1 MAKLQDLEI
10 DIYANLYNYPLTI
23 VRRCS
28 MLTYTL
34 AFRPG
39 DWKIAAGIGGS
50 ERKLFNMKKL
60 FSLIL
65 ALAMVLALAACGGS
79 GNNGKNSNNSGAG
92 SNDLDNSQTA
102 GGYADAAGLVVESG
116 KLHMSTNASFPPY
129 EMVANDGSFEGIDV
143 EIATLIAEKMGLELV
158 VDDMD
163 FNAALEAVQNGKS
176 DIAMAGITVNEDRLV
191 NMDFTTSYA
200 TGVQV
205 IIVPEDSPIETV
217 DDLSNAELIGTQ
229 DGTTGYIYCSDTP
242 ENGGYG
248 EDHVVAY
255 ENGSV
260 AVQALLA
267 GKVDCVVIDNEPAKA
282 YVAANPGL
290 KILDTEF
297 TSEDYAIA
305 VKKGSADMLNAL
317 NSILKE
323 LTDDGSIQAII
334 DKYIQA

>member
-1 MAKLQDLEI
+1 
-10 DIYANLYNYPLTI
+10 
-23 VRRCS
+23 
-28 MLTYTL
+28 
-34 AFRPG
+34 
-39 DWKIAAGIGGS
+39 
-50 ERKLFNMKKL
+50 MKKV

-65 ALAMVLALAACGGS
+65 ALTLVLALAACGSS
-79 GNNGKNSNNSGAG
+79 GNNGGAG
-92 SNDLDNSQTA
+92 SNGQDSSQTA
-102 GGYADAAGLVVESG
+102 GGDASGSDAVDVGSLVVESG

-129 EMVANDGSFEGIDV
+129 EMVANDGNFEGIDV

-205 IIVPEDSPIETV
+205 IIVPEDSPIQTV

-282 YVAANPGL
+282 YVEANPGL

-297 TSEDYAIA
+297 TVEDYAIA
-305 VKKGSADMLNAL
+305 VKKGSADMLDQL

>member
-1 MAKLQDLEI
+1 
-10 DIYANLYNYPLTI
+10 
-23 VRRCS
+23 
-28 MLTYTL
+28 
-34 AFRPG
+34 
-39 DWKIAAGIGGS
+39 
-50 ERKLFNMKKL
+50 MKKL

-79 GNNGKNSNNSGAG
+79 GNNGGSAGAPSNGQNNQDAQNAGDAQDAPSGGDADINS
-92 SNDLDNSQTA
+92 
-102 GGYADAAGLVVESG
+102 LVVESG

-143 EIATLIAEKMGLELV
+143 EIAMLIAEKMGLELV

-205 IIVPEDSPIETV
+205 IIVPEDSPIATV

-305 VKKGSADMLNAL
+305 VKKGSTDMLNQL
-317 NSILKE
+317 NGILKE

>member
-1 MAKLQDLEI
+1 
-10 DIYANLYNYPLTI
+10 
-23 VRRCS
+23 
-28 MLTYTL
+28 MLPNTL
-34 AFRPG
+34 AGRPG
-39 DWKIAAGIGGS
+39 VWKTAAISGGK
-50 ERKLFNMKKL
+50 ERMFVMKKL

-65 ALAMVLALAACGGS
+65 ALTMTLALAACGSS
-79 GNNGKNSNNSGAG
+79 GGNPSNGQNDAQNASQNTGDSQDASSGDVDI
-92 SNDLDNSQTA
+92 NT
-102 GGYADAAGLVVESG
+102 LVVESG

-143 EIATLIAEKMGLELV
+143 EVAGLIAEKLGLELV

-163 FNAALEAVQNGKS
+163 FTAAMLAVQNGKS
-176 DIAMAGITVNEDRLV
+176 DIAMAGITVNEERQA
-191 NMDFTTSYA
+191 NMDFTESYA

-205 IIVPEDSPIETV
+205 IIVPEGSSIATV
-217 DDLSNAELIGTQ
+217 DDLANAELIGTQ

-260 AVQALLA
+260 AIQALLA
-267 GKVDCVVIDNEPAKA
+267 GQVDCVVIDNEPAKA

-297 TSEDYAIA
+297 TVEDYAIA
-305 VKKGSADMLNAL
+305 MKKGST
-317 NSILKE
+317 E
-323 LTDDGSIQAII
+323 LMDDGSVQAVV
-334 DKYIQA
+334 DKYIKA

>member
-1 MAKLQDLEI
+1 
-10 DIYANLYNYPLTI
+10 
-23 VRRCS
+23 
-28 MLTYTL
+28 
-34 AFRPG
+34 
-39 DWKIAAGIGGS
+39 
-50 ERKLFNMKKL
+50 MKKL

-65 ALAMVLALAACGGS
+65 ALTMTLALAACGSS
-79 GNNGKNSNNSGAG
+79 GGNPSNGQNDAQNASQNTGDSQDAPSGDVDI
-92 SNDLDNSQTA
+92 NT
-102 GGYADAAGLVVESG
+102 LVVESG

-143 EIATLIAEKMGLELV
+143 EVAGLIAEKLGLELV

-163 FNAALEAVQNGKS
+163 FTAAMLAVQNGKS
-176 DIAMAGITVNEDRLV
+176 DIAMAGITVNEERQA
-191 NMDFTTSYA
+191 NMDFTESYA

-205 IIVPEDSPIETV
+205 IIVPEGSSIATV
-217 DDLSNAELIGTQ
+217 DDLANAELIGTQ

-260 AVQALLA
+260 AIQALLA
-267 GKVDCVVIDNEPAKA
+267 GQVDCVVIDNEPAKA

-297 TSEDYAIA
+297 TVEDYAIA
-305 VKKGSADMLNAL
+305 MKKGSTELMGLVNTA
-317 NSILKE
+317 LKE
-323 LTDDGSIQAII
+323 LMDDGSVQAVV
-334 DKYIQA
+334 DKYIKA